1 MCTRRGIAWNLQIM
15 QMYAASLPVFYLA
28 IWLAECMYS
37 SLLSNGFE
45 KKSWPKPMF
54 HERKWQLQKKP
65 RVLAIFPIEIF
76 LCQHISTNRDRV
88 FGKNATLTSLNIT
101 IHHLYPQELPGNAF
115 HSWINFPSLQKKM
128 HFIGIELRRFG
139 ISVMWSKSTFNM

>member
-1 MCTRRGIAWNLQIM
+1 MP
-15 QMYAASLPVFYLA
+15 SLPGILLICVRGAESPEICKLCKCMLPVCQFSISQSDSRNVCTVVF
-28 IWLAECMYS
+28 
-37 SLLSNGFE
+37 SLTAL
-45 KKSWPKPMF
+45 KKKVDRSLCF
-54 HERKWQLQKKP
+54 TNESDNYKKT

-115 HSWINFPSLQKKM
+115 HS
-128 HFIGIELRRFG
+128 
-139 ISVMWSKSTFNM
+139 